1 MATTEAET
9 IHEGAAATSTRGMA
23 TDKVEPGDS
32 SPAASYPRTFAA
44 LRHRNFR
51 LFYIGQLISL
61 IGSWMQNT
69 AQGWLVVLLALPAGA
84 SLAQATGGA
93 QAGSPA
99 EAQANLYLGII
110 SVAGSLPILFG
121 SLYGGV
127 IADRYSKRNIIVWAQ
142 SAQML
147 IALAMAGLIALGHIQ
162 IWHVVTLA
170 VLIGISNVFDIPAR
184 QSFVVEMV
192 GREDLPNAIALNSSI
207 FNAARAFGPALAGV
221 LIAAFRG
228 RGEITSLSWC
238 FGLNGV
244 SYIAVLIGLFL
255 MRGDFGPKNA
265 QGPPISPLESA
276 REVWAFLLQK
286 RPALLLIVLVAAFSI
301 FNAPYFVLLPSLAR
315 FTLHADAGRFG
326 FLASCQGV
334 GALAAALLIATLS
347 EYNRKG
353 RVLTLA
359 SLTFP
364 VLLFLLSRTHTFWIG
379 CVLVTFIGFAIIAFL
394 ATANTLLQTS
404 VPDTI
409 RGRIMGVYSLILMG
423 LAPIGSL
430 WTGLVA
436 KPFGAPVAIAVGAVA
451 IGLVAVFVA
460 VRYPKFGGAA
470 QTLPDTL

>member
-1 MATTEAET
+1 MAITEAET
-9 IHEGAAATSTRGMA
+9 TEEIATTGSGAAANS
-23 TDKVEPGDS
+23 VVSPGNDAA
-32 SPAASYPRTFAA
+32 PASRYPRTFAA

-69 AQGWLVVLLALPAGA
+69 AQGWLVVLLALPPGA
-84 SLAQATGGA
+84 SLTQATGGA
-93 QAGSPA
+93 QANSPA
-99 EAQANLYLGII
+99 EAQANLYLGMIAI
-110 SVAGSLPILFG
+110 AGSLPILFG

-127 IADRYSKRNIIVWAQ
+127 IADRYSKRAIIVWAQ

-147 IALAMAGLIALGHIQ
+147 IALAMAGLIALGHIE
-162 IWHVVTLA
+162 IWHVIALA
-170 VLIGISNVFDIPAR
+170 ALIGVSNVFDIPAR

-192 GREDLPNAIALNSSI
+192 GRDDLPNAIALNSSI
-207 FNAARAFGPALAGV
+207 FNAARAFGPALAGL

-228 RGEITSLSWC
+228 RGEITSLAWC

-255 MRGDFGPKNA
+255 MRGDFAPKNA
-265 QGPPISPLESA
+265 GGPQATPLESV
-276 REVWAFLLQK
+276 REVWAYLLDK

-326 FLASCQGV
+326 FLASCQGI

-353 RVLTLA
+353 LVLTAA

-364 VLLFLLSRTHTFWIG
+364 VLLFLLSQTHTFWLG
-379 CVLVTFIGFAIIAFL
+379 CVLVTGIGFAIIAFL

-404 VPDTI
+404 VPDAL

-436 KPFGAPVAIAVGAVA
+436 KPFGAPVAIEVGAIA
-451 IGLVAVFVA
+451 IGLVAVWVA
-460 VRYPKFGGAA
+460 IRYPCFRTAA
-470 QTLPDTL
+470 QTLPATL